1 MKHDHKN
8 TEVQKIL
15 ACLVTLMVFLMPS
28 FAAGQG
34 PIIPGNV
41 LSLQECIDI
50 ALKNHPDIKGAFHTV
65 RIGESRIGQAQSD
78 YYPQIESQS
87 GYSRSGSHYSGRSG
101 TSASNQYSSSINLRQ
116 NIYDFGRRSAR
127 NQIAELNRDSYQED
141 MGEIS
146 AIVILRV
153 KQAYYSVLQAA
164 ENTSVAQKSV
174 DQFQAHLELANAF
187 FEVGLKPKFDVTKAE
202 VDFSNAKLDLIR
214 AENTLRITKAT
225 LNNAMGMPGAPDYH
239 LENNL
244 FSEDIDLSLE
254 SSLNRAYENRHDLK
268 SILLRQESAQ
278 KNLDFNRSGH
288 YPTITGNAS
297 HGYGGSEFPLGD
309 GWSFGGYL
317 NIPIFSGFLTQ
328 SQILEAKENIAVIT
342 AQVESVKQNIRL
354 EVEQAVSNLREA
366 ISRIETTDVIVRQA
380 EENSELAEGRYR
392 SGVGTPI
399 EVTDAL
405 LALNHAQISRIA
417 ALTDFKTRQAVLE
430 KAIGIK

>member
-1 MKHDHKN
+1 MKN
-8 TEVQKIL
+8 TYKNTITQKTF
-15 ACLVTLMVFLMPS
+15 ASLVTLILFLMPS
-28 FAAGQG
+28 FATGQG
-34 PIIPGNV
+34 PIIPGSV

-87 GYSRSGSHYSGRSG
+87 SYNRSGSSYSGRPD
-101 TSASNQYSSSINLRQ
+101 TSPSNQYSSSINLRQ
-116 NIYDFGRRSAR
+116 NIYDFGRRSVR
-127 NQIAELNRDSYQED
+127 NQIAGLNRDSFQED
-141 MGEIS
+141 LQEIS

-153 KQAYYSVLQAA
+153 KQAYYSVLQAI
-164 ENTSVAQKSV
+164 ENTAVANKSV
-174 DQFQAHLELANAF
+174 DQFQTHLELANAF

-202 VDFSNAKLDLIR
+202 VDLSNAKLDLIR

-225 LNNAMGMPGAPDYH
+225 LNNAMGMPGAPGYH

-244 FSEDIDLSLE
+244 FPEEIDLSLE

-278 KNLDFNRSGH
+278 KNLNLNRSGH
-288 YPTITGNAS
+288 YPTVTGNAS
-297 HGYGGSEFPLGD
+297 YGYGGSEFPLGD

-317 NIPIFSGFLTQ
+317 NIPIFNGFLTQ

-342 AQVESVKQNIRL
+342 AHVESMKQNIRL
-354 EVEQAVSNLREA
+354 EVEQAISNLREA
-366 ISRIETTDVIVRQA
+366 INRIETTDIIVRQA

-405 LALNHAQISRIA
+405 LALNQAQISRIA
-417 ALTDFKTRQAVLE
+417 ALTDFKIRQATLE
-430 KAIGIK
+430 KAIGVK

>member
-1 MKHDHKN
+1 MKHNSKI
-8 TEVQKIL
+8 TGTQKIF
-15 ACLVTLMVFLMPS
+15 ACLVTLMFFLPS

-34 PIIPGNV
+34 PIVPGNV

-50 ALKNHPDIKGAFHTV
+50 ALKNHPEIKGAFHTV

-78 YYPQIESQS
+78 YYPQIDSQS
-87 GYSRSGSHYSGRSG
+87 AYSRSSSYYSGPG
-101 TSASNQYSSSINLRQ
+101 TSPANQYTSSINLKQ

-127 NQIAELNRDSYQED
+127 NQIAELNRDSFQED
-141 MGEIS
+141 LEEIS

-153 KQAYYSVLQAA
+153 KQAYYNVLQAM
-164 ENTSVAQKSV
+164 ENTSVSQKSV
-174 DQFQAHLELANAF
+174 EQFQTHLELANAF

-202 VDFSNAKLDLIR
+202 VDLSNAKLDLIK
-214 AENTLRITKAT
+214 AENTMRITKAT
-225 LNNAMGMPGAPDYH
+225 LNNAMGVPGAPDYH
-239 LENNL
+239 LENDL
-244 FSEDIDLSLE
+244 FPEEIDLSLE
-254 SSLNRAYENRHDLK
+254 YSLNRAYENRHDLK

-278 KNLDFNRSGH
+278 KNLALNRSGH

-297 HGYGGSEFPLGD
+297 YGYGGNEFPLGD

-328 SQILEAKENIAVIT
+328 SQILEAKENIAVID
-342 AQVESVKQNIRL
+342 AQVESMRQNIRL
-354 EVEQAVSNLREA
+354 EIEQAISNLREA
-366 ISRIETTDVIVRQA
+366 INRIETTDIIVRQA

-405 LALNHAQISRIA
+405 LVLNQAQISRIA
-417 ALTDFKTRQAVLE
+417 ALADFKIRQATLE
-430 KAIGIK
+430 KAIGVK